1 MALRIERERLLI
13 EEQDEKVSDLKDQ
26 LEKLNEDRRLSVGKV
41 QEMEKNILEK
51 EHANKEQKSKL
62 KALKQEKRQ
71 LEDHAV
77 LREALEQRDEKEE
90 KLTEFCLALRDCITS
105 SNANSS
111 VRSKMLTRA
120 YEHFKLK
127 EDTRSAID
135 EIALSLS
142 RSSSFEAEVKI
153 RDIHFADFS

>member
-1 MALRIERERLLI
+1 
-13 EEQDEKVSDLKDQ
+13 
-26 LEKLNEDRRLSVGKV
+26 
-41 QEMEKNILEK
+41 MEKNILEE

-62 KALKQEKRQ
+62 KALKREKRQ
-71 LEDHAV
+71 LEDQVAV
-77 LREALEQRDEKEE
+77 LREALEQRDEKKET
-90 KLTEFCLALRDCITS
+90 LTEFCFAVRDCITS

-111 VRSKMLTRA
+111 VRSTRA
-120 YEHFKLK
+120 YEHFKLR